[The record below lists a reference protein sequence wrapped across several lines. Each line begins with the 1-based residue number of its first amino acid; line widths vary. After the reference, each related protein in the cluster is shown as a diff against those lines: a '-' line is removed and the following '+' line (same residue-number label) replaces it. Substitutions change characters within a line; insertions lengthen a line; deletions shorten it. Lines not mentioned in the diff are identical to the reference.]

1 MRERTKI
8 AEVWKMESGI
18 LHGTGVF
25 DRCFYWSWAVWD
37 NRDKRARTTDW
48 RVAFDSWHDEPYDGK
63 RVSAE
68 LYVLLD
74 GLGF

>member
-1 MRERTKI
+1 MDSET
-8 AEVWKMESGI
+8 
-18 LHGTGVF
+18 LHDTGVF
-25 DRCFYWSWAVWD
+25 DFWFYWSWIVWD

-48 RVAFDSWHDEPYDGK
+48 RVAFDSRHDEPYDSK
-63 RVSAE
+63 RVSDR